1 MKAAPGT
8 AVTVQ
13 GTDGTVYVQGSSPY
27 TITVDSYQE
36 TVDLSE
42 AAQVTEWADYQVEK
56 PSQLL

>member
-1 MKAAPGT
+1 M
-8 AVTVQ
+8 TVQ